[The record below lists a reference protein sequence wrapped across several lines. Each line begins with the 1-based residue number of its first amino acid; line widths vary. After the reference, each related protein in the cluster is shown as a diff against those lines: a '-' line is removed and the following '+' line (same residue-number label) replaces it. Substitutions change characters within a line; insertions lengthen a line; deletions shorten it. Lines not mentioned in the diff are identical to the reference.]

1 MGLLRNSEVGL
12 ELEAKGSSFLASK
25 LELGEVWKLGS
36 LKGPLS
42 QILFP
47 RVVVVFLSGFVVLVL
62 GFVMCLLGGCAEAA
76 TIRVWGGMTR

>member
-42 QILFP
+42 QILLP
-47 RVVVVFLSGFVVLVL
+47 RVVVVHGGGFSEWFCCF
-62 GFVMCLLGGCAEAA
+62 GFGFCYGFAWWVC
-76 TIRVWGGMTR
+76 